1 MEETLDEFAE
11 LKYMDGDLDTIAT
24 LKIVFAAAVRARKSQ
39 TEEIE
44 DVLVS
49 TNDSGSKWQAIWYA
63 GKIEALVGIMTSL
76 ISEANGVVN
85 QHLRE
90 CLRSATNDW
99 VQGIEYA
106 ERKAAVETIIAKL
119 EGWQKNRRS

>member
-1 MEETLDEFAE
+1 MEETLDEFAG
-11 LKYMDGDLDTIAT
+11 LTQMDGELDTVET

-44 DVLVS
+44 DILVS

-85 QHLRE
+85 QHLLE

-106 ERKAAVETIIAKL
+106 ERKAAVEIIIAKL
-119 EGWQKNRRS
+119 EGWQKDRHS